1 MTHFIGHRNL
11 GLRGGTAGFHGSASP
26 ITGSYRASRVPNI
39 FMQRGAFT
47 APFRADAARYARGG
61 PWGGA
66 RTGTVSNVVVPK
78 GARSLRFLEPQSI
91 TSGRTFD
98 RGRALAQ
105 SLGEGK
111 YPRSAAAN
119 ALRQAFA
126 QGGNPALSRSAALR
140 RLPVNPATLGL
151 LAAAYPTD
159 GIRFLPFGG
168 EGQPSVSHDIP
179 DTSFGPVEG
188 IKVIKKKKKKKKKA
202 GPR

>member
-1 MTHFIGHRNL
+1 MAKRYR
-11 GLRGGTAGFHGSASP
+11 GLRGSTAGFHGSANP
-26 ITGSYRASRVPNI
+26 ITTPYRPGWKPNI
-39 FMQRGAFT
+39 FFQRGAFT
-47 APFRADAARYARGG
+47 APHIS
-61 PWGGA
+61 GA
-66 RTGTVSNVVVPK
+66 SPFTRRSAFGMTPRSGAVTNVVVPK
-78 GARSLRFLEPQSI
+78 GARSFRFLEPQSI

-98 RGRALAQ
+98 KGRALAQ

-119 ALRQAFA
+119 ALRQAFV

-168 EGQPSVSHDIP
+168 KGQPSVSHDIP

-188 IKVIKKKKKKKKKA
+188 IKVIKKKKKKKKA